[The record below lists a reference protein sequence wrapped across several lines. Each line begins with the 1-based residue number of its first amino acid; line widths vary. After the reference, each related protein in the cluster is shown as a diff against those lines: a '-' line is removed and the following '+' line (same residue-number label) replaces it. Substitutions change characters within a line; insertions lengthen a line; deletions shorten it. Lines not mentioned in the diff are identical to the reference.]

1 MAEASEAPSSPKIIV
16 IADVE
21 SNAQAIVERIL
32 KPSGF
37 QAWIRGS
44 DSPTPDVLV
53 VDVTQLRGDPLA
65 SLRNYRSTGAEAPAI
80 LLAAHFPLSKLR
92 ELFRLGV
99 SDFLLKPYRPSE
111 LCQAIS
117 ELGETRSSEV
127 DTSILAN
134 RLERL
139 REQLRQRTEEIR
151 MLSEIG
157 RTVVNLDDLNEIL
170 RSVCEAAAFVTN
182 AEEASIYLAEPE
194 SQELVLR
201 ATKQAGDRH
210 ATLQKLRSSDTLV
223 GEVYHSG
230 QPVLRQ
236 PSMDAGPVKVQTG
249 FLVQSTVN
257 VPLRVKNRVA
267 GVLGVYNRLA
277 PRTFNEHHLIML
289 MALSDWA
296 GVALEQATLK
306 RGMRT
311 QPLDPQAAPT
321 APISTQ
327 PSETSDSRETHAAT
341 PELIEG
347 IEYAFNALT
356 QLVDDPSTLAGSDGQ
371 EAIREILDQLN
382 NLRDSPVVKLDE
394 DQAGRMVDL
403 PRAIIETVTNMKPV
417 AQGKGLDL
425 ISERGDPIPIF
436 RGEPDR
442 VRQVLEALV
451 AAAIRR
457 TARGRVVLET
467 HRFEVLR
474 SQSDEFPL
482 TVNVDIHDGAWA
494 AVRVS
499 DSSPGLSPDTVQAI
513 TNTQVDPGTGNM
525 GPGLSMGEVRMIVE
539 SMGGVMWYE
548 HTPASTS
555 ITVALPIR

>member
-1 MAEASEAPSSPKIIV
+1 MVEASEAQSSPKIIV

-117 ELGETRSSEV
+117 ELGETRSTEV

-223 GEVYHSG
+223 GEVFHSG

-257 VPLRVKNRVA
+257 VPLRVKYKVA

-306 RGMRT
+306 RGIRT
-311 QPLDPQAAPT
+311 QPLDVQAAPT
-321 APISTQ
+321 APISTE
-327 PSETSDSRETHAAT
+327 PLDTDNSSETHAAT
-341 PELIEG
+341 PELIQG
-347 IEYAFNALT
+347 IEDTFNALT
-356 QLVDDPSTLAGSDGQ
+356 QLVDDPSILTGSDGQ
-371 EAIREILDQLN
+371 EAIREVLEQLN
-382 NLRDSPVVKLDE
+382 NLRDTPVVMLDE
-394 DQAGRMVDL
+394 DQANQMVDL
-403 PRAIIETVTNMKPV
+403 PRAIVETVTNMKPV

-513 TNTQVDPGTGNM
+513 TDTQVDPGTGSM

-539 SMGGVMWYE
+539 SMGGVLWYE

>member
-1 MAEASEAPSSPKIIV
+1 M
-16 IADVE
+16 E

-37 QAWIRGS
+37 QAWVRGS
-44 DSPTPDVLV
+44 ESPTPDVLV

-80 LLAAHFPLSKLR
+80 ILAAHFPLSKLR

-117 ELGETRSSEV
+117 ELSETRATEV

-134 RLERL
+134 RMERL

-194 SQELVLR
+194 SKELVLR
-201 ATKQAGDRH
+201 ASKQAGDRH

-223 GEVYHSG
+223 GEVFHSG
-230 QPVLRQ
+230 QPILRQ
-236 PSMDAGPVKVQTG
+236 PSLDAGPVKVQTG

-257 VPLRVKNRVA
+257 VPLRVKNKVA

-277 PRTFNEHHLIML
+277 PRTFNEHHLILL

-311 QPLDPQAAPT
+311 RPLTSPVTET
-321 APISTQ
+321 APITPP
-327 PSETSDSRETHAAT
+327 PSGGDGQSETHAVT
-341 PELIEG
+341 PDMLQG
-347 IEYAFNALT
+347 IEQAFNAIS
-356 QLVDDPSTLAGSDGQ
+356 QLIDDPSILDEEEGKIALQT
-371 EAIREILDQLN
+371 ILDQLDS
-382 NLRDSPVVKLDE
+382 LRDTPMVQLDDE
-394 DQAGRMVDL
+394 QVSQLVDL
-403 PRAIIETVTNMKPV
+403 PRAIIDTVTNMRPV

-425 ISERGDPIPIF
+425 IAERGDPIPIF

-442 VRQVLEALV
+442 VNQVLESLV

-513 TNTQVDPGTGNM
+513 TDTTVDPETGNM

>member
-1 MAEASEAPSSPKIIV
+1 MVEAAEVHSSPKIIV

-21 SNAQAIVERIL
+21 TNAQAIVERIL

-37 QAWIRGS
+37 QAWVRGS

-117 ELGETRSSEV
+117 ELGETRSTEV

-157 RTVVNLDDLNEIL
+157 RTVVNLEDLNEIL

-194 SQELVLR
+194 SKELVLR
-201 ATKQAGDRH
+201 ASKQAGERH
-210 ATLQKLRSSDTLV
+210 ATLQKLRSTDTLV
-223 GEVYHSG
+223 GEVFQSG

-257 VPLRVKNRVA
+257 VPLRVKNKVA

-277 PRTFNEHHLIML
+277 PRTFNEHHLILL

-311 QPLDPQAAPT
+311 QPLSSKPPAT
-321 APISTQ
+321 APIA
-327 PSETSDSRETHAAT
+327 SRATPESSSPETHAAT
-341 PELIEG
+341 PELLQG
-347 IEYAFNALT
+347 IDHAYSALT
-356 QLVDDPSTLAGSDGQ
+356 QLIADPSILEGGGGIETL
-371 EAIREILDQLN
+371 REVIEQLHL
-382 NLRDSPVVKLDE
+382 LRDTPIVKLDE
-394 DQAGRMVDL
+394 DQIDQMVDL
-403 PRAIIETVTNMKPV
+403 PRAIIDTVTNMKPI

-425 ISERGDPIPIF
+425 ISERSDPIPIF
-436 RGEPDR
+436 RGEPDQ
-442 VRQVLEALV
+442 VRRVLEALV

-457 TARGRVVLET
+457 TARGRVVLES
-467 HRFEVLR
+467 HRFEVLQSR
-474 SQSDEFPL
+474 SEEFPL
-482 TVNVDIHDGAWA
+482 TVNVDMHDGAWA

-513 TNTQVDPGTGNM
+513 TDTRVNPGTGNM

-555 ITVALPIR
+555 ITFALPIR

>member
-1 MAEASEAPSSPKIIV
+1 MVEAAEAESSPKIIV

-44 DSPTPDVLV
+44 DSPSPDVLV

-117 ELGETRSSEV
+117 ELGETRSTEV

-134 RLERL
+134 RMERL

-194 SQELVLR
+194 SKELVLR

-223 GEVYHSG
+223 GEVFRSG

-257 VPLRVKNRVA
+257 VPLRVKNKIA

-277 PRTFNEHHLIML
+277 PRTFNEHHLILL

-296 GVALEQATLK
+296 GVALEQASLK

-311 QPLDPQAAPT
+311 QPLVPQT
-321 APISTQ
+321 APIAGTAPAARPAGPTQ
-327 PSETSDSRETHAAT
+327 AAS
-341 PELIEG
+341 PELLQG
-347 IEYAFNALT
+347 IDQAYSSLMELVEQPASLSSDDGRAAIQVVLE
-356 QLVDDPSTLAGSDGQ
+356 QLDS
-371 EAIREILDQLN
+371 
-382 NLRDSPVVKLDE
+382 LRDVPVVKLDE
-394 DQAGRMVDL
+394 DQVEQMVDL
-403 PRAIIETVTNMKPV
+403 PRAILETVTNMKPI

-425 ISERGDPIPIF
+425 IAERGDPIPIF
-436 RGEPDR
+436 RGEPER
-442 VRQVLEALV
+442 VHQALEALV

-482 TVNVDIHDGAWA
+482 TVNVDMHDGAWA

-499 DSSPGLSPDTVQAI
+499 DSSPGLSPDTVHAI
-513 TNTQVDPGTGNM
+513 TNTKVDPGTGNM

-555 ITVALPIR
+555 ITFALPIR

>member
-1 MAEASEAPSSPKIIV
+1 MAEAAEGQTSPKILV

-37 QAWIRGS
+37 QAWIRGA
-44 DSPTPDVLV
+44 DAPKPDVLV

-65 SLRNYRSTGAEAPAI
+65 SLRNYRSTGAEASAI

-99 SDFLLKPYRPSE
+99 NDFLLKPYRPSE

-117 ELGETRSSEV
+117 ELGETRATEV

-134 RLERL
+134 RLERM

-157 RTVVNLDDLNEIL
+157 RTVADLDDLNEIL

-182 AEEASIYLAEPE
+182 AEEASIYLAEPN

-236 PSMDAGPVKVQTG
+236 PSMEAGPVKVQTG

-257 VPLRVKNRVA
+257 VPLKVKNKVA
-267 GVLGVYNRLA
+267 GVLGVYNRMA

-289 MALSDWA
+289 VALADWA

-311 QPLDPQAAPT
+311 QPFPKQPPPT
-321 APISTQ
+321 TPIGTE
-327 PSETSDSRETHAAT
+327 PGGETVAQEAHAAT
-341 PELIEG
+341 PELIQG
-347 IEYAFNALT
+347 IEQAHARLLELF
-356 QLVDDPSTLAGSDGQ
+356 QDPNSLGDGGLRETLGEVLEQ
-371 EAIREILDQLN
+371 LDQL
-382 NLRDSPVVKLDE
+382 REAPVVKLDE
-394 DQAGRMVDL
+394 DQAGQMVDL
-403 PRAIIETVTNMKPV
+403 PRLINETVTNMKPV

-425 ISERGDPIPIF
+425 ISERGDHIPIF

-451 AAAIRR
+451 AAAVRR

-474 SQSDEFPL
+474 SQSEEFPL
-482 TVNVDIHDGAWA
+482 TVNVEIHDGAWA

-513 TNTQVDPGTGNM
+513 KDTNVNPETGNM

-539 SMGGVMWYE
+539 SMGGVLWYE

>member
-1 MAEASEAPSSPKIIV
+1 
-16 IADVE
+16 
-21 SNAQAIVERIL
+21 
-32 KPSGF
+32 
-37 QAWIRGS
+37 
-44 DSPTPDVLV
+44 VLV

-80 LLAAHFPLSKLR
+80 ILAAHFPLSKLR

-117 ELGETRSSEV
+117 ELSETRATEV

-134 RLERL
+134 RMERL

-194 SQELVLR
+194 SKELVLR
-201 ATKQAGDRH
+201 ASKQAGDRH

-223 GEVYHSG
+223 GEVFHSG
-230 QPVLRQ
+230 QPILRQ
-236 PSMDAGPVKVQTG
+236 PSLDAGPVKVQTG

-257 VPLRVKNRVA
+257 VPLRVKNKVA

-277 PRTFNEHHLIML
+277 PRTFNEHHLILL

-311 QPLDPQAAPT
+311 RPLTSPVTET
-321 APISTQ
+321 APITPP
-327 PSETSDSRETHAAT
+327 PSGGDGQSETHAAT
-341 PELIEG
+341 PDMLQG
-347 IEYAFNALT
+347 IEQAFNAIS
-356 QLVDDPSTLAGSDGQ
+356 QLIDDPSILDEEEGKIALQT
-371 EAIREILDQLN
+371 ILDQLDS
-382 NLRDSPVVKLDE
+382 LRDTPMVQLDDE
-394 DQAGRMVDL
+394 QVSQLVDL
-403 PRAIIETVTNMKPV
+403 PRAIIDTVTNMRPV

-425 ISERGDPIPIF
+425 IAERGDPIPIF

-442 VRQVLEALV
+442 VNQVLESLV

-482 TVNVDIHDGAWA
+482 TVNVEIHDGAWA

-513 TNTQVDPGTGNM
+513 TDTTVDPETGNM